1 MWALHLVGFLR
12 IEQSILKL
20 LTNIRIKR
28 SFKDQQNI
36 IAKCS
41 NSVCFSYFEIII
53 QIVYYTKCI

>member
-36 IAKCS
+36 NAKCS
-41 NSVCFSYFEIII
+41 NSVWFSYFEIII